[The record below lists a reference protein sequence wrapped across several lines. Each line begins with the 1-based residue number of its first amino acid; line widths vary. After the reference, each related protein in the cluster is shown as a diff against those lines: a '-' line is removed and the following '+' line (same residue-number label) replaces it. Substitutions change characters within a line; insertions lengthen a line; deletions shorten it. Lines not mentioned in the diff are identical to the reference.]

1 MHVVWGCGLVNA
13 STIECW
19 RQLCSW
25 FRAQKLSISKIFMI
39 HDTQIPPCPRC
50 LAPWC
55 CQIPNKP
62 LPFLRCI
69 PNTFLIQWNSQ
80 TTTLTTLILLKGF
93 CLLSNSGCIPWWEN
107 VGESQSTLIG
117 ALFLLG
123 RCSVLPQ
130 DCLYLVFE
138 LCEGLDLLETIRR
151 SKNGRR
157 FARLGGIR
165 EMYQSNQWKI

>member
-1 MHVVWGCGLVNA
+1 MQVPLTA
-13 STIECW
+13 EDSY
-19 RQLCSW
+19 SW
-25 FRAQKLSISKIFMI
+25 FPLLSISKIFMI
-39 HDTQIPPCPRC
+39 PEFPQFQDVWHPDVVKSQTNPCHFCVVSP
-50 LAPWC
+50 
-55 CQIPNKP
+55 
-62 LPFLRCI
+62 
-69 PNTFLIQWNSQ
+69 THVLIQWNSQ
-80 TTTLTTLILLKGF
+80 TTTLTALILLKGF
-93 CLLSNSGCIPWWEN
+93 CLLNNSGCIPWWEN

-157 FARLGGIR
+157 FARLGG
-165 EMYQSNQWKI
+165 